1 LGHAF
6 VDPEEGALL
15 HLGEVGLIEVEGAAV
30 FSVPGVGELVGEEVG
45 FGELM
50 RGIGESFFAYAVV
63 GGLAVLEA
71 FATGDVRER
80 KEEVVD
86 VVVA

>member
-6 VDPEEGALL
+6 VDPEERALL
-15 HLGEVGLIEVEGAAV
+15 HLGEVVLVEVEGAAV
-30 FSVPGVGELVGEEVG
+30 FAVPGVGELVGEEIG
-45 FGELM
+45 FGELV
-50 RGIGESFFAYAVV
+50 GWVGVAFFAYAVV

-71 FATGDVRER
+71 FATGYVGEGE
-80 KEEVVD
+80 EEVVD